1 MRFYTPRQLLAIA
14 FLGTI
19 AIGLYYLRCS
29 YRQGR
34 LHNDVTPAN
43 VWVEIRGDVVRPGL
57 YGLPPEKATLD
68 ELVKKAGGLKGNG
81 NTETAIKRVPSKRVA
96 FGDSWKLKLLPGD
109 EVRIARAKVKG
120 TVALSLGLKMPVN
133 SATEKD
139 LLALPLMTARV
150 AHEIVKYRDAHG
162 PISSPSELKTIK
174 GVTDRRLKRWKPYL
188 SFER

>member
-19 AIGLYYLRCS
+19 AIGLYYLRGS

-34 LHNDVTPAN
+34 LHSDVTPAN